1 MNRTVPYYV
10 GLFLKIFAV
19 VLLLPVVVGKLY
31 GESFVRL
38 EGFIFSAFIAIVLAW
53 LFSRIGVKEKPNA
66 VEGMMA
72 ALVGW
77 LIAVGLGGIPLMTV
91 LEWSF
96 INAFFEAMSA
106 MTTTGMSLLQSF
118 EGVPNSLLFW
128 RAFMQWLG
136 GLGILTFFVAVVV
149 EAGGAATA
157 LVSAESNKTGSGSI
171 RPSLMNAVKSLW
183 YIYIVFTALEVVALY
198 FVGMDFFN
206 SLLYSLTTMP
216 SGGFAHSPGGLAAF
230 NSVAIESVIMVFM
243 VVSGTNFLL
252 LYSLMKGNV
261 RALFENYEFRL
272 YIKIMAVATLI
283 VFAERFVE
291 MGGSVVDAVRV
302 SVFQVASV
310 TSSTG
315 FEPYPVMQ
323 VPEVSQLLFIM
334 LMFVGASLGSTTGG
348 IKMFRLGV
356 LLKIVVREVRSFS
369 MPRRAMNLVM
379 TSGKRVKQP
388 EIMRI
393 IAIVVTWAGMVFLG
407 GIITVALTDLTIM
420 QGLQAMTSSMG
431 TMGPLMISQEAL
443 INLPVAV
450 KLLWSFGMLAGR
462 LELLPILVL
471 LNVELSKLVG
481 R

>member
-10 GLFLKIFAV
+10 GLFLKIFTV
-19 VLLLPVVVGKLY
+19 VLLFPVFVGKLY

-38 EGFIFSAFIAIVLAW
+38 EGFIFSAFIAIVLAE
-53 LFSRIGVKEKPNA
+53 LCSRIGEQGKPDA

-72 ALVGW
+72 ALIGW
-77 LIAVGLGGIPLMTV
+77 LIAVGLGGVPLMTV
-91 LEWSF
+91 LDWSF

-106 MTTTGMSLLQSF
+106 MTTTGMSLLQNF
-118 EGVPNSLLFW
+118 EGVPKSLLFW
-128 RAFMQWLG
+128 RAFMQWIG

-198 FVGMDFFN
+198 AVGMDFFN

-216 SGGFAHSPGGLAAF
+216 TGGFANSAGGIAAF
-230 NSVAIESVIMVFM
+230 NSVAIESVITVFM
-243 VVSGTNFLL
+243 VIGGTNFLL

-261 RALFENYEFRL
+261 RALVENYEFRL
-272 YIKIMAVATLI
+272 YIKIMAAAVLI
-283 VFAERFVE
+283 VFAERIVE
-291 MGGSVVDAVRV
+291 VGGSVLEALRI
-302 SVFQVASV
+302 SVFQVAAV

-315 FEPYPVMQ
+315 FEPYPAFQ
-323 VPEVSQLLFIM
+323 VPEVTQLLFIF

-356 LLKIVVREVRSFS
+356 LLKVVVREVRSFS

-379 TSGKRVKQP
+379 TGGKRVKQP

-393 IAIVVTWAGMVFLG
+393 FAIVVTWAAMIFLG
-407 GIITVALTDLTIM
+407 GIITVALTELTIVQAL
-420 QGLQAMTSSMG
+420 QGMTSSMG

-443 INLPVAV
+443 IGLPAVV
-450 KLLWSFGMLAGR
+450 KLLWAFGMLAGR

-471 LNVELSKLVG
+471 LNVELSKLTG